1 MCFPLRTTFLKVVCL
16 QPCSSGVPRY
26 CVRWPWMFVP
36 SGSALCGLSG
46 SPALRDDWVKGTELE
61 QDAFLQWKCSHKGP
75 TCCSAVA
82 SWGGAFMSSLQE
94 LLSAGRRV
102 PGGSSQAVPGPKERC
117 GAWSGQCS
125 PRPWEEFQPLC
136 KPMDLP
142 FMGTWV
148 TVNEI
153 ISIRWLACHRHA
165 IPLCSL
171 LHTLEFAES
180 SACPC
185 CADPSRSC
193 VQCQMAG
200 FVLSGQQESSWFCCY
215 YLLFQVVWRLPQR
228 IYPFNF

>member
-1 MCFPLRTTFLKVVCL
+1 M
-16 QPCSSGVPRY
+16 
-26 CVRWPWMFVP
+26 P
-36 SGSALCGLSG
+36 SYNENAL
-46 SPALRDDWVKGTELE
+46 T
-61 QDAFLQWKCSHKGP
+61 KGP
-75 TCCSAVA
+75 HAAVQ
-82 SWGGAFMSSLQE
+82 SLLGVVHLCHLCRSFSQ
-94 LLSAGRRV
+94 LVDRV

-117 GAWSGQCS
+117 GAWSDQCS
-125 PRPWEEFQPLC
+125 PRLWEEFQPPPLC

-142 FMGTWV
+142 FIGTWV

-165 IPLCSL
+165 ILLCSL

-200 FVLSGQQESSWFCCY
+200 FVLSGQQESSWICCY
-215 YLLFQVVWRLPQR
+215 YLLFQVV
-228 IYPFNF
+228 